1 MSHGATIVHTDLA
14 ADEDLS
20 TGTLVRWGPSNA
32 TRYGEIDEIETGG
45 EITSDTDGEGET
57 TIEGTEENPA
67 YLIQHFQQTGDGW
80 EETDTF
86 TVHRSDNLEV
96 IDELPGGTDNVAP
109 DVILST
115 GPTSPSKTPERLTSD
130 DTSPG
135 ASTIITTNTGD
146 GQPAS
151 QSQAAPPDPDSDLSV
166 TDLRSAAQERDGID
180 LAVARGR
187 VEQLQASAEDVQQI
201 NERHGLD
208 LSSGEVEL
216 FRDFAAST
224 GPMRGKRLRFTTA
237 ALERFVN
244 VFQTG
249 RPYVL
254 HHNPDRFV
262 GSTLRAQI
270 VEDTEVR
277 GFSGDWLAVDWFAV
291 LRDATD
297 RRRQDLMDV
306 RTGLQYTS
314 IRFTGGDWE
323 MISEEVG
330 EDETRFMLVDDNPD
344 GDSFE
349 RLDAKHVSR
358 VELGAVKGAG
368 ATPNP

>member
-1 MSHGATIVHTDLA
+1 M
-14 ADEDLS
+14 
-20 TGTLVRWGPSNA
+20 
-32 TRYGEIDEIETGG
+32 
-45 EITSDTDGEGET
+45 
-57 TIEGTEENPA
+57 
-67 YLIQHFQQTGDGW
+67 
-80 EETDTF
+80 
-86 TVHRSDNLEV
+86 
-96 IDELPGGTDNVAP
+96 
-109 DVILST
+109 
-115 GPTSPSKTPERLTSD
+115 
-130 DTSPG
+130 
-135 ASTIITTNTGD
+135 
-146 GQPAS
+146 
-151 QSQAAPPDPDSDLSV
+151 
-166 TDLRSAAQERDGID
+166 
-180 LAVARGR
+180 AVARGR

-208 LSSGEVEL
+208 LGSGEVEL